1 MLEQYFDCLKF
12 MQILLRDLDYLL
24 EYVEVV
30 SDVLWNFVQGRSK
43 GQEYG
48 SLLLEVEFMGVL
60 GMVNRVEV

>member
-12 MQILLRDLDYLL
+12 MQILLGDLDYLL
-24 EYVEVV
+24 EYIEVV
-30 SDVLWNFVQGRSK
+30 SDVLRNFVQGRSK
-43 GQEYG
+43 GQEDG